1 MLPVAWLITAL
12 LPTMATPLVIISTAP
27 NTRVSRAQ
35 SGSLRR
41 FFLPG
46 FLLPAAEGGVAD
58 ARGGSS
64 RAGL

>member
-27 NTRVSRAQ
+27 ATTVSRAQ

-41 FFLPG
+41 GRPFPALPDRFLPPEG
-46 FLLPAAEGGVAD
+46 GGGVA
-58 ARGGSS
+58 A
-64 RAGL
+64 A